1 MNCSGCGA
9 WVAEGSRF
17 CNNCGAAVAP
27 PSPAAAPAMQRSARA
42 EDLPERVIFTVRP
55 TFLFVGVKY
64 AIAAVVWL
72 LATAIVAFAATSLN
86 MPVAVGV
93 GVVVA
98 LGLILFVWPVVAHL
112 RRNRYVYTLTNHKL
126 EIQYGLIATTVRNV
140 PLSKVQDVTVTASIP
155 ERLLGIGTVSIDNA
169 SESGGRIQIAGIRD
183 PKRYADVLMRELQR
197 WN

>member
-17 CNNCGAAVAP
+17 CNNCGAAVA
-27 PSPAAAPAMQRSARA
+27 APAMQRAPRD

-64 AIAAVVWL
+64 AIAAAVWL
-72 LATAIVAFAATSLN
+72 LATAIVAFAATSFR
-86 MPVAVGV
+86 MPVAVGA
-93 GVVVA
+93 GIVVA
-98 LGLILFVWPVVAHL
+98 LGLILFIWPVVAHL
-112 RRNRYVYTLTNHKL
+112 RRQRYVYTLTNHKL

-155 ERLLGIGTVSIDNA
+155 ERLLGLGTVSIDNA

-183 PKRYADVLMRELQR
+183 PKRYADLLMREMQR